1 MNWSFTLGLLAFCA
15 GILGALSCFSFN
27 RYKNLSLK
35 PIAFLV
41 LGNYFSAFFLLL
53 PWFFDH
59 TAFSVGSSPN
69 EVVYIGKTF
78 HSFLLALQYAIRI
91 FTIDIDY
98 EFVCE
103 IGSVSPTRG
112 VLLSIVCFCAPLLTF
127 AVVLSF
133 FVNIIAHI
141 RILLPFGN
149 KYVFSELN
157 EKSLCLAKDI
167 IKREKYAKIVF
178 HDVFIPPEEGSYEL
192 SEEAQKISAVLLKK
206 DILVVNYRAPKW
218 RNITFFVLGKDD
230 TENLNQA
237 LKITEKYND
246 RNNVT
251 LYVFSTRVECD
262 ILLEN
267 ADHGKIKVKRINE
280 VRSLINNLLYEK
292 GYSSV
297 IAPAAGGNGH
307 LNISDFSRDNN
318 SKDKTVSAIIVGLGL
333 HGTEMTKA
341 LSWYCQLPGY
351 SLKINA
357 FDIDSEAEEKFKLLC
372 PDLLNDDYYGR
383 GRADDADY
391 SIQIHPNYNV
401 KTSRF
406 FDEIKKIGDVTYVFV
421 CLGDDETNIA
431 TSVELRSLYKRIGL
445 NPVIQAVVYNDS
457 ENKALRGV
465 ENFKHQKY
473 DIEFIGNLHSM
484 YSYSAIINSELD
496 YAALELHLAYAR
508 TQGAPAEDLEAETKD
523 FWKYSY
529 LYQSNIA
536 RAIHEH
542 LRNEMF
548 IPDTSM
554 PNEEIRKCWQLTEKR
569 RWNAYTRS
577 IGYVW
582 NGNQYDYSTRND
594 LAKVHNLL
602 VPFDDLPE
610 DEKKKD
616 L

>member
-15 GILGALSCFSFN
+15 GILGALFSFTYN
-27 RYKNLSLK
+27 RHRNRSFR
-35 PIAFLV
+35 PIWFLV
-41 LGNYFSAFFLLL
+41 FGNYFSALSLLF

-59 TAFSVGSSPN
+59 TASYIETSTD
-69 EVVYIGKTF
+69 EVLYIGKTF
-78 HSFLLALQYAIRI
+78 HGFLLALQYSIRI
-91 FTIDIDY
+91 FAIDIDY
-98 EFVCE
+98 ELVYR
-103 IGSVSPTRG
+103 IGLDSPSRG
-112 VLLSIVCFCAPLLTF
+112 ALLSIVCFCAPLLTF

-133 FVNIIAHI
+133 FVNIIAHF

-167 IKREKYAKIVF
+167 IKREKHAKIVF
-178 HDVFIPPEEGSYEL
+178 HDVFSPPEEGSYEL
-192 SEEAQKISAVLLKK
+192 SEEARKLSAVLLKK
-206 DILVVNYRAPKW
+206 DVVVVNYHTPRCS
-218 RNITFFVLGKDD
+218 NITFFILGKND

-246 RNNVT
+246 HSNVT

-267 ADHGKIKVKRINE
+267 VDHGKIKVKRINE

-292 GYSSV
+292 GYSSI
-297 IAPAAGGNGH
+297 IAPTIGGEGH
-307 LNISDFSRDNN
+307 LKISDFSRDNN
-318 SKDKTVSAIIVGLGL
+318 SKDKTVSAVIVGLGL

-372 PDLLNDDYYGR
+372 PDLLNDDWYGR
-383 GRADDADY
+383 GRTDDADY
-391 SIQIHPNYNV
+391 SVQVHSGFNV
-401 KTSRF
+401 KTSKF
-406 FDEIKKIGDVTYVFV
+406 FDEISKIDDVTYVLV
-421 CLGDDETNIA
+421 CLGDDEINIA
-431 TSVELRSLYKRIGL
+431 TAIELRSLYERIGL

-465 ENFKHQKY
+465 ENFKRQKY
-473 DIEFIGNLHSM
+473 NIDFIGSLNSI
-484 YSYSAIINSELD
+484 YSYYAIMNSKLD
-496 YAALELHLAYAR
+496 NAALNLHLAYAR
-508 TQGAPAEDLEAETKD
+508 VINPSAENVEKATSE

-529 LYQSNIA
+529 LYQSSIA

-542 LRNEMF
+542 LREDLF
-548 IPDTSM
+548 TPDNSLS
-554 PNEEIRKCWQLTEKR
+554 EASVRKLWQITEKK

-582 NGNQYDYSTRND
+582 NGDQYDYSARND

-610 DEKKKD
+610 SEKGKN